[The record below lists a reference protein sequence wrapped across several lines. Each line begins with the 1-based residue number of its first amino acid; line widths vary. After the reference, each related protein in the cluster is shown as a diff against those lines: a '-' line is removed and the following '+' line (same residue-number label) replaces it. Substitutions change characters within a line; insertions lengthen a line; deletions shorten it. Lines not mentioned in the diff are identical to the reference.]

1 MSIFYRKFWQGE
13 SWKGGIL
20 AAHYYQPACE
30 EPLLKRWMSSR
41 LDYEP
46 ISDHVLFNAGSLFIS
61 RIEGLFDNH
70 YSLCVHYAYF
80 RRRIDSR
87 LLPIDG
93 WTEFCTLS
101 TTSSLFSSTLVS
113 WWSMLPSLLSSMFS
127 SLSLLC
133 LLLDQYCKDVL
144 QRGLFW
150 SPNRVDERTDKRR
163 HFTFRRFIY
172 TGEKKKESADLWMPL
187 LREAALNP
195 HLVN

>member
-1 MSIFYRKFWQGE
+1 MPIFE
-13 SWKGGIL
+13 
-20 AAHYYQPACE
+20 
-30 EPLLKRWMSSR
+30 
-41 LDYEP
+41 
-46 ISDHVLFNAGSLFIS
+46 
-61 RIEGLFDNH
+61 
-70 YSLCVHYAYF
+70 
-80 RRRIDSR
+80 RRIDDGR

-150 SPNRVDERTDKRR
+150 SPNRVDERTDKQC

-172 TGEKKKESADLWMPL
+172 TGEKKKESAADLWMPFVERGNFKSSPRKLMVNFLIL
-187 LREAALNP
+187 LNAMFGERDAFSADNRFRSALRFIF
-195 HLVN
+195 LFKVWSY